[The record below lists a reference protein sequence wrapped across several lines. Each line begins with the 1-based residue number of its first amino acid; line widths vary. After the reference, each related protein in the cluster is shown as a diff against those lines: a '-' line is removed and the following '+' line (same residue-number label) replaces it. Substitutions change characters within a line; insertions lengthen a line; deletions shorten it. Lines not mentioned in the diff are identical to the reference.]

1 MIHLDHVHIVL
12 TVLCYFFFFNCTIC
26 MIIFIIL
33 QGDCLYQRICRFNLV
48 YKFIYLFIY
57 LCIYLGGTQS
67 KGAI

>member
-12 TVLCYFFFFNCTIC
+12 TVLYFFFFYCTIC

-33 QGDCLYQRICRFNLV
+33 QGDCLYQRICRFDLV
-48 YKFIYLFIY
+48 YKFIY